1 MSKLEQLKEKAKG
14 LEAKDPKKAVEIWLD
29 VLGSQEK
36 EGDNPDLSIYNRI
49 GDLYIK
55 LKDPGLAAD
64 YYDQAVD
71 KYAELGFHNN
81 AIAMC
86 NKVLRNAPARQ
97 TTYLKLAKLYASK
110 GFLAEAKQNVA
121 EYAGRM
127 QKIGKID
134 HAFAALKE
142 VTDISAESG
151 SWREML
157 AEHLKM
163 YGSDPGK
170 HGSSARI
177 STPKPLPPPGGD
189 DLSKSGTRKTSSL
202 VFLDLDEPR
211 VSKAAKAPAAAA
223 KAPAP
228 PPPPPVAEK
237 LIQEVVP
244 EPDESLE
251 IESTSLVDEAPGGG
265 LGGGMLE
272 GLETTGSDFSQMS
285 ASSPATPSIRE
296 ELNPADLDLGPMA
309 ELEPTAPDVTAD
321 EVSGLEDADLVLEG
335 NIEAPA
341 PPARKPAP
349 PKLKPL
355 GQPAGKAAAPEAP
368 RVKPV
373 IPKRPSAP
381 ASTSGPGKRK
391 TVVEVPPLELEP
403 DFETATT
410 DAGHDVDDQPLAID
424 EGPRHPSFIQTEDD
438 TSISTGGR
446 KSGFID
452 LGIDEISSAGDQ
464 ASSLV
469 FSNIEET
476 PAAPGIEEL
485 ESRVADNPDDPEAHQ
500 ALGEALIEQGDRERG
515 IEELDLATAG
525 YENAGNLS
533 HARDLVD
540 EILRL
545 DPNSVRHRQ
554 KAVEFAFK
562 AGDKAKL
569 IDAYLELADALLRSD
584 LPEKARA
591 VYARVAEHD
600 PKNDRAKG
608 ALSMLAPAVAPQSGK
623 PEGKVKAKDAKM
635 KVRDEAALNGDFVDL
650 GSMLSD
656 DDEEGPPAKDT
667 RMTVADEEPTGDEEQ
682 DFQDMLARFKQGIDE
697 NIDETDFQSHYDLG
711 VAFKEMGLL
720 DEAIAELQKAL
731 RAPEGKLRTS
741 EMLGI
746 CFFEKGAFGDTEG
759 ALLEEADAQHLRRAQ
774 LALGGAQRL
783 LQLRDGLVEQA
794 HLLER
799 DTEIVVGLEIGLVD
813 VFVDALLEARQ
824 HVLEVLLLVSRR
836 LLVRNG
842 HARVFRRRSFLVVVT
857 QHRAEVD
864 EVAIQRGLVADF
876 HLGVFRLDLALRL
889 PRLRRDGGGEHRQ
902 RAFGTIVLGI
912 VLRDTRI
919 HRARLLGEVGAQ
931 QRVGQLE
938 IGVDQ
943 FRLVARLEC
952 EFHRFLAVTHAVRI
966 EPQHFVH
973 QIARVREVA
982 AVLEAASRE
991 VELLDAAFPI
1001 ALFDQR
1007 LAERL
1012 MCLGIVRVV
1021 GDNPDDPE

>member
-29 VLGSQEK
+29 VLNNQDET
-36 EGDNPDLSIYNRI
+36 NPDLSIYNRI

-55 LKDPGLAAD
+55 LKDPALAAD

-97 TTYLKLAKLYASK
+97 TTYLKLAKLYAAK
-110 GFLAEAKQNVA
+110 GFMSEAKQNFV
-121 EYAGRM
+121 EYAERM
-127 QKIGKID
+127 QKVGKIE

-142 VTDISAESG
+142 FTDISHESA
-151 SWREML
+151 SLREIL

-170 HGSSARI
+170 RGSSARVN
-177 STPKPLPPPGGD
+177 TPAPRTAPPAGGD
-189 DLSKSGTRKTSSL
+189 DVSKSGKRKTSSL

-211 VSKAAKAPAAAA
+211 MAKGQKAAAAPAAPAA
-223 KAPAP
+223 PLP

-244 EPDESLE
+244 EPDESLQ

-515 IEELDLATAG
+515 IEELDLATG
-525 YENAGNLS
+525 GFENAGNLS

-540 EILRL
+540 EVLRL

-562 AGDKAKL
+562 AGDKVKL

-711 VAFKEMGLL
+711 V
-720 DEAIAELQKAL
+720 
-731 RAPEGKLRTS
+731 
-741 EMLGI
+741 
-746 CFFEKGAFGDTEG
+746 
-759 ALLEEADAQHLRRAQ
+759 
-774 LALGGAQRL
+774 
-783 LQLRDGLVEQA
+783 
-794 HLLER
+794 
-799 DTEIVVGLEIGLVD
+799 
-813 VFVDALLEARQ
+813 
-824 HVLEVLLLVSRR
+824 
-836 LLVRNG
+836 
-842 HARVFRRRSFLVVVT
+842 
-857 QHRAEVD
+857 
-864 EVAIQRGLVADF
+864 
-876 HLGVFRLDLALRL
+876 
-889 PRLRRDGGGEHRQ
+889 
-902 RAFGTIVLGI
+902 
-912 VLRDTRI
+912 
-919 HRARLLGEVGAQ
+919 
-931 QRVGQLE
+931 
-938 IGVDQ
+938 
-943 FRLVARLEC
+943 
-952 EFHRFLAVTHAVRI
+952 
-966 EPQHFVH
+966 
-973 QIARVREVA
+973 
-982 AVLEAASRE
+982 
-991 VELLDAAFPI
+991 
-1001 ALFDQR
+1001 
-1007 LAERL
+1007 
-1012 MCLGIVRVV
+1012 
-1021 GDNPDDPE
+1021 